1 MLKQKKIIIAVISV
15 FIVVVAGISVF
26 LLVKKDKNNNLDP
39 VENNSRVVNIDGES
53 EEPGVVAVGGDFLG
67 RQGVLYFDE
76 DNMLTF
82 VDASSGKKA
91 YVCSDINCEHKPR
104 AKGSDEVYCQAAA
117 LTKGTCLMN
126 DKYIYVLG
134 DFKQCADVNS
144 VDIYRENI
152 DGTDERI
159 INSVEGV
166 QLVVDAYIYDDM
178 IVFTYLNTVDLSD
191 INNPVDLDTPVGGLV
206 CYDISTDKFIKHE
219 VPVYDDNACE
229 ATAGYVSKIMIIFCS
244 WDYTVIRMVIHT
256 CLKHGCLNGT
266 LPMIR

>member
-1 MLKQKKIIIAVISV
+1 
-15 FIVVVAGISVF
+15 
-26 LLVKKDKNNNLDP
+26 
-39 VENNSRVVNIDGES
+39 
-53 EEPGVVAVGGDFLG
+53 
-67 RQGVLYFDE
+67 
-76 DNMLTF
+76 
-82 VDASSGKKA
+82 
-91 YVCSDINCEHKPR
+91 
-104 AKGSDEVYCQAAA
+104 
-117 LTKGTCLMN
+117 MN

-152 DGTDERI
+152 DGTGERI

-178 IVFTYLNTVDLSD
+178 IVFTYLNTLDLAD

-229 ATAGYVSKIMIIFCS
+229 AIAGYVSKIMIIFCS
-244 WDYTVIRMVIHT
+244 WDYIVIRMVIHT